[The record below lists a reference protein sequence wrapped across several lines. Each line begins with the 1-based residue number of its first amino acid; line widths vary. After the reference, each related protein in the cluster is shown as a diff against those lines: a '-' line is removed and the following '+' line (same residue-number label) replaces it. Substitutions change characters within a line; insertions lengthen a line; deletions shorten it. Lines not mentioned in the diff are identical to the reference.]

1 MAQPALFSSTFTLV
15 RVALDAA
22 RPGTSEPV
30 KPEFGGSGGGSLASG
45 HAGKKTVQSRPL
57 VRPNGRNMSITLL
70 LKTMYIGATLGS
82 NLIEE
87 IVLELK
93 RETGS
98 ERKAVFE
105 QIDFHIFRQ

>member
-1 MAQPALFSSTFTLV
+1 
-15 RVALDAA
+15 
-22 RPGTSEPV
+22 
-30 KPEFGGSGGGSLASG
+30 
-45 HAGKKTVQSRPL
+45 
-57 VRPNGRNMSITLL
+57 
-70 LKTMYIGATLGS
+70 MYIGATLGS

>member
-1 MAQPALFSSTFTLV
+1 
-15 RVALDAA
+15 
-22 RPGTSEPV
+22 
-30 KPEFGGSGGGSLASG
+30 
-45 HAGKKTVQSRPL
+45 
-57 VRPNGRNMSITLL
+57 
-70 LKTMYIGATLGS
+70 MYIGATLGS

-105 QIDFHIFRQ
+105 QIDFHIFRQSVFGLCDYCLGSDSSGYLWTERTLVRIPLMNKF